1 MPNSFWNNLL
11 LLSLLFVVGKLKL
24 SSYFI
29 GRPAG
34 SLTVLH
40 VYQQIKVLAGESKL
54 LTLRHLEL
62 LIDWSDEKQSILLQ
76 LYFLTESS

>member
-29 GRPAG
+29 RRPVG

-40 VYQQIKVLAGESKL
+40 VYQQIKALAGESKL
-54 LTLRHLEL
+54 STLRHLKL
-62 LIDWSDEKQSILLQ
+62 LIDWSDEKQSII
-76 LYFLTESS
+76 TVDSH